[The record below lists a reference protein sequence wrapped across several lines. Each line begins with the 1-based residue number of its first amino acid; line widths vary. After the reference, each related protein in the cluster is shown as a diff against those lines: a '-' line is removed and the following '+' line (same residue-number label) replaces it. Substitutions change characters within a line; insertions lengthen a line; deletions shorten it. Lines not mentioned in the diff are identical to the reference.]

1 MCIYNQSAS
10 HTIPLPVKA
19 LAGKIFTITA
29 LKDSKTIWLT
39 LMFNDILPLLN
50 SYSQRSHFTIY

>member
-10 HTIPLPVKA
+10 HTIPLPVTA

-39 LMFNDILPLLN
+39 LMFNDVL
-50 SYSQRSHFTIY
+50 IYMSSKLIEKKCVNC